1 VRGRRGAGASI
12 AANPVL
18 IGAATTL
25 VIIVAV
31 FLAYNANNGL
41 PFVPTYQLQ
50 VEVNNAANLVRG
62 NDVRIAGS
70 RVGVVDKIGTKTL
83 NNGQVIAVL
92 DLKLETTVEKLPKD
106 STVLV
111 RPRSALGLKYVQITQ
126 GTSKDGYD
134 NGATVPLKQA
144 TPQPVEIDE
153 VFNMFDEPTRVA
165 QQKNLYEFG
174 NALAGRGSSLNTF
187 IGDLN
192 PLLTVLTPVLQNL
205 SNTRTQLSRL
215 FPALERVAGA
225 VAPIAE
231 TQASLFRNLDTTFIA
246 LNNVARPFIQETI
259 ELAPPSLAEGIRD
272 FPQQRV
278 FLENSTALFRELLPG
293 VTALRAAL
301 PDLSAAVVA
310 GTPALRRS
318 PKLNKRLADVFVTLR
333 DFAESPTTTIGL
345 KTLTNTVSTL
355 EPTVDFLRPV
365 QTNCNYISLFV
376 RNTASLLSEGD
387 RNGTWQRF
395 IIIAT
400 PQGPNNEGGPSS
412 APANGGGPDPKAN
425 FLHTNPYPNVGAPG
439 QPNECEAGNETYVAG
454 RQAIGNPPGS
464 QGTNT
469 EKTTRDLSAR

>member
-41 PFVPTYQLQ
+41 PFVPTYQIK
-50 VEVNNAANLVRG
+50 VETVNAANLVRG

-70 RVGVVDKIGTKTL
+70 RVGVVDAIDTKTL
-83 NNGQVIAVL
+83 DNGQVIAVL
-92 DLKLETTVEKLPKD
+92 DLKLETTVEKLPVD
-106 STVLV
+106 STVLI

-126 GTSKDGYD
+126 GTSKEGYE

-153 VFNMFDEPTRVA
+153 VFNMFDTKTRVA
-165 QQKNLYEFG
+165 QQKNLQEFG
-174 NALAGRGSSLNTF
+174 DALAGRGVSINTF

-192 PLLTVLTPVLQNL
+192 PLLVELTPVLQNL
-205 SNTRTQLSRL
+205 SNPQTELRRL

-225 VAPIAE
+225 VAPVAE
-231 TQASLFRNLDTTFIA
+231 TQASMFRNLDTTFTA
-246 LNNVARPFIQETI
+246 LNAVARPFIQETI

-278 FLENSTALFRELLPG
+278 FLANSTAFFRELLPG

-301 PDLSAAVVA
+301 PDLSEAVVA
-310 GTPALRRS
+310 GTPALKRS
-318 PKLNKRLADVFVTLR
+318 PKLNKRLADVFLTLR
-333 DFAESPTTTIGL
+333 DFAEDPVPTIGL
-345 KTLTNTVSTL
+345 KTLTNTVTTL
-355 EPTVDFLRPV
+355 EPILNFLRPT
-365 QTNCNYISLFV
+365 QTNCNYITLFL
-376 RNTASLLSEGD
+376 RNAASLLSEGD
-387 RNGTWQRF
+387 KNGTWQRF
-395 IIIAT
+395 VIIAT

-425 FLHTNPYPNVGAPG
+425 FLHSNPYPNVGAPG

-454 RQAIGNPPGS
+454 RQALGNPPGN
-464 QGTNT
+464 QGNNT

>member
-1 VRGRRGAGASI
+1 RRGAGASI

-41 PFVPTYQLQ
+41 PFVPTYQLT
-50 VEVNNAANLVRG
+50 VEVPNAANLVRG

-70 RVGVVDKIGTKTL
+70 RVGVVDKIGTKVL

-106 STVLV
+106 SSVLV
-111 RPRSALGLKYVQITQ
+111 RPRSALGLKYVQITLGKSKQ
-126 GTSKDGYD
+126 GFD
-134 NGATVPLKQA
+134 NGSTVPLTAAK
-144 TPQPVEIDE
+144 PQPVEIDE
-153 VFNMFDEPTRVA
+153 VFNMFDAKTRAA

-192 PLLTVLTPVLQNL
+192 PLLSVLTPVLQNL
-205 SNTRTQLSRL
+205 SNTRTQLGRL
-215 FPALERVAGA
+215 FPALERVASA
-225 VAPIAE
+225 VAPVAE

-259 ELAPPSLAEGIRD
+259 QLAPPSLAEGIRD

-278 FLENSTALFRELLPG
+278 FLANSTLLFRELLPG
-293 VTALRAAL
+293 VKALRAAI
-301 PDLSAAVVA
+301 PDLSAALVA
-310 GTPALRRS
+310 GTPALARS
-318 PKLNKRLADVFVTLR
+318 PSFNKGVADVFVTLR
-333 DFAESPTTTIGL
+333 DFALDPIPTIGL
-345 KTLTNTVSTL
+345 KTLTNTVTTL
-355 EPTVDFLRPV
+355 QPTLDFLRPV
-365 QTNCNYISLFV
+365 QTNCNYISLFA
-376 RNTASLLSEGD
+376 RNAASLLSEGD
-387 RNGTWQRF
+387 KNGTWQRF

-425 FLHTNPYPNVGAPG
+425 FLHTNPYPNVGATG

-454 RQAIGNPPGS
+454 QQVIGNPPGN

-469 EKTTRDLSAR
+469 EKTTANLTQR